1 MVFGNLDILW
11 YMIELMFDWLFVV
24 VCECLVVCWLLEF
37 SLEVWLVEV
46 VLCCVLNFMIVYFL
60 VGEVVLVL
68 VVKEILLC
76 VEFFEMDFL
85 VLEG

>member
-24 VCECLVVCWLLEF
+24 VCECFLVCWLLEF